1 VPGPRTGGL
10 LAVIPLIFT
19 SSTVV
24 PVATFPG
31 WLHAFAKVSPITVA
45 AGALRLL
52 SLGDPAAGHLWQAL
66 GMVTAVL
73 TVTMP
78 AGPCYRLT
86 TAT

>member
-31 WLHAFAKVSPITVA
+31 WLQAFAKVSRSP
-45 AGALRLL
+45 
-52 SLGDPAAGHLWQAL
+52 SLPAHCG
-66 GMVTAVL
+66 
-73 TVTMP
+73 
-78 AGPCYRLT
+78 C
-86 TAT
+86 